1 VLIRPNDS
9 TAIAE
14 AISALNADEALREVL
29 GTSARERAITALD
42 NRLYARHILELW
54 KQAEHA

>member
-1 VLIRPNDS
+1 MT